1 MERHLLEVS
10 QITETDIRDW
20 VTSLGQTPTPTG
32 KQRATSTIE
41 TYARSVRAFCAWLVH
56 QGVLPC
62 SPMSEGS
69 FPRASVPLPQVVSP
83 ETFEQLVQASSPSET
98 KAPTAKSMAA
108 RDRALLWVLFDTG
121 ITISEMCALRLLDV
135 DRKTGILNVRG
146 KGGNVRQMTLGSTC
160 LSHLFSYL
168 DQVHPAKRDHVARR
182 KAGDDP
188 LFFSEQD
195 HALTKSGVTSLLS
208 RLRKRAGSSD
218 IAITPQILR
227 HSFAL
232 RYLQAGGKPQGL
244 QELLGYEGM
253 APVRQ
258 YLRWQNQLFHDQTQ
272 KRTEEI

>member
-1 MERHLLEVS
+1 M
-10 QITETDIRDW
+10 
-20 VTSLGQTPTPTG
+20 
-32 KQRATSTIE
+32 
-41 TYARSVRAFCAWLVH
+41 
-56 QGVLPC
+56 
-62 SPMSEGS
+62 
-69 FPRASVPLPQVVSP
+69 
-83 ETFEQLVQASSPSET
+83 
-98 KAPTAKSMAA
+98 
-108 RDRALLWVLFDTG
+108 
-121 ITISEMCALRLLDV
+121 
-135 DRKTGILNVRG
+135 
-146 KGGNVRQMTLGSTC
+146 
-160 LSHLFSYL
+160 
-168 DQVHPAKRDHVARR
+168 ARR